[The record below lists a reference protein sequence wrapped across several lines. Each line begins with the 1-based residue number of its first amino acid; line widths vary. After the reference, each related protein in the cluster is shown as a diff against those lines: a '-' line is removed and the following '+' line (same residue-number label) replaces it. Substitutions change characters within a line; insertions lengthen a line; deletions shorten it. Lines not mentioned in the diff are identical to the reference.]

1 MKFFRLPTRAILL
14 SLTLILFFGACSSS
28 TGPSSDD
35 NNEEP
40 NREIT
45 QEGVYAEL
53 SDETVFI
60 DDQTTESAMTDA
72 DNENQT
78 YTFNQQA
85 LADAGIDL
93 EVGEMILIS
102 KVALGRITSVSE
114 SNGEVVV
121 ETEFA
126 ALTEAFENADIE
138 WDKSFEFTADVL
150 ENSVIEFQG
159 KHFKPSMVSA
169 TKSEWE
175 ISSGPYKGKASIEA
189 NGTSAAITVGLKKE
203 EGNTSVGFSAKTT
216 IKQIANYT
224 NIEIRD
230 HETKSFEFI
239 HPNMGGEVE
248 LKLAAAGGGLD
259 QDIGIGPLAMLK
271 IPFTIG
277 PIPVVLVVNV
287 RTVASIN
294 VQGNASAV
302 AETKFS
308 YSGRSG
314 LKYDGTNVSTDFDN
328 AIANPNHLGG
338 SGDLAAFIGVNVNAQ
353 WGFTAPELELQMFGN
368 TLVPYLRPEFYLRA
382 NLTWGPVCQKVSA
395 EYKVAA
401 GLSFR
406 FLGVFENNIAEED
419 IVPMKKW
426 EAFSPQD
433 CANKI
438 ADSQDNILLL
448 TPSVKQPGSAVIH

>member
-1 MKFFRLPTRAILL
+1 MRFF
-14 SLTLILFFGACSSS
+14 SLTIRSILISVALILFVAACSSS
-28 TGPSSDD
+28 TGPSNDD
-35 NNEEP
+35 NEEP
-40 NREIT
+40 NQKIT
-45 QEGVYAEL
+45 QEGVDADL

-60 DDQTTESAMTDA
+60 DDQATESAMTDS

-78 YTFNQQA
+78 YTFDQKA
-85 LADAGIDL
+85 LADAGIEL
-93 EVGEMILIS
+93 EAGEVMLIS
-102 KVALGRITSVSE
+102 KVALGRISSVSE

-121 ETEFA
+121 KTEFA
-126 ALTEAFENADIE
+126 SLTEAFENADIE
-138 WDKSFEFTADVL
+138 WDRSFEFTPEVL

-159 KHFKPSMVSA
+159 KHFKPFMVSA

-189 NGTSAAITVGLKKE
+189 NGASATITVGLKKE

-248 LKLAAAGGGLD
+248 LNLAAAGGGVD

-277 PIPVVLVVNV
+277 PIPVVLAVNV
-287 RTVASIN
+287 RTVAKID
-294 VQGNASAV
+294 VKGNASAV
-302 AETKFS
+302 ANTKFS

-382 NLTWGPVCQKVSA
+382 NLTWGPVCQNVSA

-406 FLGVFENNIAEED
+406 FLGVFENKIAEED

-426 EAFSPQD
+426 EAFSPKD
-433 CANKI
+433 CEGTNKEDYQQEEYLI
-438 ADSQDNILLL
+438 FRN
-448 TPSVKQPGSAVIH
+448 

>member
-1 MKFFRLPTRAILL
+1 MKLPVFLNRSILL
-14 SLTLILFFGACSSS
+14 SLTIVLFLGACSSS
-28 TGPSSDD
+28 TGPSGEDG
-35 NNEEP
+35 EQQP
-40 NREIT
+40 NQSIN
-45 QEGVYAEL
+45 QEGVDADL
-53 SDETVFI
+53 GDETTLI
-60 DDQTTESAMTDA
+60 DDQTVEASMKDA
-72 DNENQT
+72 DNENNT
-78 YTFNQQA
+78 YTFDQQA
-85 LADAGIDL
+85 LADAGIEL
-93 EVGEMILIS
+93 NVGEIMLIS
-102 KVALGRITSVSE
+102 KVALGRITSVNE

-121 ETEFA
+121 KTEFA
-126 ALTEAFENADIE
+126 SLPEAFENADIE
-138 WDKSFEFTADVL
+138 WDRSFEFTPDIL
-150 ENSVIEFQG
+150 ENSVIEFRG
-159 KHFKPSMVSA
+159 KDFKPSMVSA

-189 NGTSAAITVGLKKE
+189 NGNSAAITVGLTKK

-248 LKLAAAGGGLD
+248 LKLAAAGGGVD

-277 PIPVVLVVNV
+277 PIPVVLAVNV
-287 RTVASIN
+287 RTVAKID
-294 VQGNASAV
+294 VKGNASAV

-328 AIANPNHLGG
+328 AIANPNHQGG
-338 SGDLAAFIGVNVNAQ
+338 SGDLAALIGVNVNAQ

-406 FLGVFENNIAEED
+406 FLGVFENKLAEED

-438 ADSQDNILLL
+438 VDNHNNVLLL
-448 TPSVKQPGSAVIH
+448 PPSIQQPASKL

>member
-1 MKFFRLPTRAILL
+1 MDIKNRT
-14 SLTLILFFGACSSS
+14 TLKVITTVFAAALFIAGCSSS
-28 TGPSSDD
+28 TGPSGQ
-35 NNEEP
+35 EEQLKTI
-40 NREIT
+40 N
-45 QEGVYAEL
+45 QEGIEGEIG
-53 SDETVFI
+53 SETKFI
-60 DDQTTESAMTDA
+60 DDQTAASAIKEA
-72 DNENQT
+72 DNENGI
-78 YTFNQQA
+78 YTFDQQA
-85 LADAGIDL
+85 LTDAGIEL
-93 EVGEMILIS
+93 NVGEVMMVS

-114 SNGEVVV
+114 NDGELTV

-138 WDKSFEFTADVL
+138 WDRSFELTPDVL
-150 ENSVIEFQG
+150 ANSVIEFQG
-159 KHFKPSMVSA
+159 KHFKPSMVTA
-169 TKSEWE
+169 KKSEWK
-175 ISSGPYKGKASIEA
+175 ISSGPYEGVASIEA
-189 NGTSAAITVGLKKE
+189 NGASGIIEVDLKKQ
-203 EGNTSVGFSAKTT
+203 EGNTSVGFTAKTT

-248 LKLAAAGGGLD
+248 LKLAAAGGGVD

-277 PIPVVLVVNV
+277 PIPVVLAVNV
-287 RTVASIN
+287 RTVAKID
-294 VQGNASAV
+294 VKGNASAV

-314 LKYDGTNVSTDFDN
+314 IKYDGTNLSTDFDD

-368 TLVPYLRPEFYLRA
+368 TLVPFLRPEFYLRA
-382 NLTWGPVCQKVSA
+382 NLSWGPVCQKVSA

-401 GLSFR
+401 GLSVR
-406 FLGVFENNIAEED
+406 FLNVFENKLAEKD

-433 CANKI
+433 CANKVI
-438 ADSQDNILLL
+438 DAQNVLLF
-448 TPSVKQPGSAVIH
+448 PSYAH

>member
-1 MKFFRLPTRAILL
+1 MRSSYFKYIIIYIALSFSILMI
-14 SLTLILFFGACSSS
+14 SCSSS
-28 TGPSSDD
+28 TDPNGE
-35 NNEEP
+35 NEESNP
-40 NREIT
+40 KISEA
-45 QEGVYAEL
+45 GVNAEL
-53 SDETVFI
+53 GSETEFI
-60 DDQTTESAMTDA
+60 DDQTAESAMTDA

-78 YTFNQQA
+78 YIFNQTA
-85 LADAGIDL
+85 LADAGIEL
-93 EVGEMILIS
+93 EVGEVLLIS
-102 KVALGRITSVSE
+102 KVALGRITSVTE
-114 SNGEVVV
+114 SNGEVIVK
-121 ETEFA
+121 TKFA

-138 WDKSFEFTADVL
+138 WDRSFEFTPDIL
-150 ENSVIEFQG
+150 ESSVIEFRG
-159 KHFKPSMVSA
+159 KNFKPTMVSA

-189 NGTSAAITVGLKKE
+189 NGTSATITVGLKKE
-203 EGNTSVGFSAKTT
+203 EGNTSVGFSAKTS

-230 HETKSFEFI
+230 HEAKSFEFI

-248 LKLAAAGGGLD
+248 LKLAAAGGGVD

-277 PIPVVLVVNV
+277 PIPVVLAVNV
-287 RTVASIN
+287 RTIAKIDVK
-294 VQGNASAV
+294 GNASAV

-314 LKYDGTNVSTDFDN
+314 MKYDGTNVSTDFDN

-338 SGDLAAFIGVNVNAQ
+338 SGDLAAFIGVNVDAQ

-395 EYKVAA
+395 EYKVSA

-406 FLGVFENNIAEED
+406 FLNVFENKIVEED

-438 ADSQDNILLL
+438 VDSHDNVLLL
-448 TPSVKQPGSAVIH
+448 PPSIQQPASE

>member
-1 MKFFRLPTRAILL
+1 MRFFRLPGRSILL

-28 TGPSSDD
+28 TGPSNDD
-35 NNEEP
+35 DRKESNQQ
-40 NREIT
+40 IT
-45 QEGVYAEL
+45 QEGVDADL
-53 SDETVFI
+53 SDDTQFI
-60 DDQTTESAMTDA
+60 DDQTTKSALRDA

-78 YTFNQQA
+78 YTFDQQA
-85 LADAGIDL
+85 LADAGVEL
-93 EVGEMILIS
+93 EVGEVMLIS

-114 SNGEVVV
+114 DNGEIVI

-138 WDKSFEFTADVL
+138 WDRSFEFTPDVL
-150 ENSVIEFQG
+150 ENSIIEFRG
-159 KHFKPSMVSA
+159 EHFKPSMTSA

-189 NGTSAAITVGLKKE
+189 NGNSASITIGLKKE

-248 LKLAAAGGGLD
+248 LKLAAAGGGVD

-277 PIPVVLVVNV
+277 PIPVVLAVNV
-287 RTVASIN
+287 RTVAKID
-294 VQGNASAV
+294 VKGNASAV

-308 YSGRSG
+308 YNGRSG

-338 SGDLAAFIGVNVNAQ
+338 SGDLAALIGVNVNAQ

-406 FLGVFENNIAEED
+406 FLGVFENKIAEKD

-438 ADSQDNILLL
+438 VDGYNSVLL
-448 TPSVKQPGSAVIH
+448 PSTSSIQ

>member
-1 MKFFRLPTRAILL
+1 MDIKIRTTIKIITTTFIAA
-14 SLTLILFFGACSSS
+14 LFIASCSSS
-28 TGPSSDD
+28 TSTGPSDQ
-35 NNEEP
+35 EEQVQV
-40 NREIT
+40 IS
-45 QEGVYAEL
+45 QEGIKG
-53 SDETVFI
+53 DFGNETKFI
-60 DDQTTESAMTDA
+60 DDQTAESAMKEA
-72 DNENQT
+72 DNENGT
-78 YTFNQQA
+78 YTFDQQA
-85 LADAGIDL
+85 LSDAGIEL
-93 EVGEMILIS
+93 KVGEVMMIS

-114 SNGEVVV
+114 NNGEVIV

-138 WDKSFEFTADVL
+138 WDRSFEFTPEVL
-150 ENSVIEFQG
+150 AASVIEFRG
-159 KHFKPSMVSA
+159 KHFKPSIVSA

-175 ISSGPYKGKASIEA
+175 ISSGPYKGTASIEA
-189 NGTSAAITVGLKKE
+189 NGASATITVALKKQ
-203 EGNTSVGFSAKTT
+203 EGNTSVGFTAKTS

-248 LKLAAAGGGLD
+248 LKLAAAGGGVD

-277 PIPVVLVVNV
+277 PIPVVLAVNV
-287 RTVASIN
+287 RTKAKIDVK
-294 VQGNASAV
+294 GNASAV

-314 LKYDGTNVSTDFDN
+314 MTYDGIDLSTDFDN
-328 AIANPNHLGG
+328 AIANPNNLGG
-338 SGDLAAFIGVNVNAQ
+338 SGDLAGLIGVNVNAQ

-382 NLTWGPVCQKVSA
+382 NLSWGPVCQSVSA

-406 FLGVFENNIAEED
+406 FLGVFENKITEKD
-419 IVPMKKW
+419 IVPLKKW
-426 EAFSPQD
+426 EAFSPQG
-433 CANKI
+433 CAGKI
-438 ADSQDNILLL
+438 ADNQNNILLF
-448 TPSVKQPGSAVIH
+448 PSHIQ

>member
-1 MKFFRLPTRAILL
+1 MRGVSPKIRTIFITLLLAIYVA
-14 SLTLILFFGACSSS
+14 ACSSSS
-28 TGPSSDD
+28 TGPSGGGG
-35 NNEEP
+35 EQQIQT
-40 NREIT
+40 IT
-45 QEGVYAEL
+45 QEGVDADLGDETTYIN
-53 SDETVFI
+53 DETV
-60 DDQTTESAMTDA
+60 ESAMKDA
-72 DNENQT
+72 DNENQI
-78 YTFNQQA
+78 YTFDQQA
-85 LADAGIDL
+85 LADVGIELKTGDVL
-93 EVGEMILIS
+93 LIS
-102 KVALGRITSVSE
+102 KVALGRITSVIE
-114 SNGEVVV
+114 SNGQVEVK
-121 ETEFA
+121 TEFA
-126 ALTEAFENADIE
+126 SLTEAFKEADIE
-138 WDKSFEFTADVL
+138 WDRSFEFTPDVL
-150 ENSVIEFQG
+150 ENSVIEFRG

-175 ISSGPYKGKASIEA
+175 ISSGPYKGKASIEV
-189 NGTSAAITVGLKKE
+189 NGNSAAITVGLKKE

-248 LKLAAAGGGLD
+248 LKLAAAGGGVD

-277 PIPVVLVVNV
+277 PIPVVLAVNV
-287 RTVASIN
+287 RTVAKID

-302 AETKFS
+302 ANTKFS
-308 YSGRSG
+308 YSGKSG

-338 SGDLAAFIGVNVNAQ
+338 SGDLAALIGVNVNAQ

-382 NLTWGPVCQKVSA
+382 NLSWGPVCQKVSA
-395 EYKVAA
+395 EYKVTA

-406 FLGVFENNIAEED
+406 FLGVFENKIAEED

-438 ADSQDNILLL
+438 VDSHDNVLLI
-448 TPSVKQPGSAVIH
+448 PQSIQQPVSEL

>member
-1 MKFFRLPTRAILL
+1 MRSFFPQTRSIFIILL
-14 SLTLILFFGACSSS
+14 LAFFVAACSSSS
-28 TGPSSDD
+28 TGPSGQ
-35 NNEEP
+35 NQQNQTI
-40 NREIT
+40 N
-45 QEGVYAEL
+45 QEGVNADL
-53 SDETVFI
+53 GNETIFI
-60 DDQTTESAMTDA
+60 DDQTTESAMTEA

-78 YTFNQQA
+78 YTFDQQG
-85 LADAGIDL
+85 LTDAGVEL
-93 EVGEMILIS
+93 RQGEILLIS

-114 SNGEVVV
+114 NNGEVKV

-138 WDKSFEFTADVL
+138 WDRSFEFTPDVL
-150 ENSVIEFQG
+150 EKSVIEFRG

-175 ISSGPYKGKASIEA
+175 ISSGPYTGKASIEA
-189 NGTSAAITVGLKKE
+189 NGNSAAITVGLKKE

-248 LKLAAAGGGLD
+248 LKLAAAGGGVD

-277 PIPVVLVVNV
+277 PIPVVLAVNV
-287 RTVASIN
+287 RTVAKID

-328 AIANPNHLGG
+328 AIANPNHQGG
-338 SGDLAAFIGVNVNAQ
+338 SGDLAALIGVNVNAQ

-406 FLGVFENNIAEED
+406 FLGVFENKLAEED

-438 ADSQDNILLL
+438 VDGHNKLLFL
-448 TPSVKQPGSAVIH
+448 PPSIK

>member
-1 MKFFRLPTRAILL
+1 MRFFRLPGRSILL

-28 TGPSSDD
+28 TGPSNDD
-35 NNEEP
+35 DRKESNQQ
-40 NREIT
+40 IT
-45 QEGVYAEL
+45 QEGVDADL
-53 SDETVFI
+53 SDDTQFI
-60 DDQTTESAMTDA
+60 DDQTTKSALRDA

-78 YTFNQQA
+78 YTFDQQA
-85 LADAGIDL
+85 LADAGVEL
-93 EVGEMILIS
+93 EVGEVMLIS

-114 SNGEVVV
+114 DNGEIVV

-138 WDKSFEFTADVL
+138 WDRSFEFTPDVL
-150 ENSVIEFQG
+150 ENSIIEFRG
-159 KHFKPSMVSA
+159 EHFKPSMTSA

-189 NGTSAAITVGLKKE
+189 NGNSASITIGLKKE

-248 LKLAAAGGGLD
+248 LKLAAAGGGVD

-277 PIPVVLVVNV
+277 PIPVVLAVNV
-287 RTVASIN
+287 RTVAKID
-294 VQGNASAV
+294 VKGNASAV

-308 YSGRSG
+308 YNGRSG

-338 SGDLAAFIGVNVNAQ
+338 SGDLAALIGVNVNAQ

-406 FLGVFENNIAEED
+406 FLGVFENKIAEKD

-438 ADSQDNILLL
+438 VDGYNSVLL
-448 TPSVKQPGSAVIH
+448 PSTSSIQ

>member
-1 MKFFRLPTRAILL
+1 MPGRSILL

-28 TGPSSDD
+28 TGPSNDD
-35 NNEEP
+35 DRKESNQQ
-40 NREIT
+40 IT
-45 QEGVYAEL
+45 QEGVDADL
-53 SDETVFI
+53 SDDTQFI
-60 DDQTTESAMTDA
+60 DDQTTKSALRDA

-78 YTFNQQA
+78 YTFDQQA
-85 LADAGIDL
+85 LADAGVEL
-93 EVGEMILIS
+93 EVGEVMLIS

-114 SNGEVVV
+114 DNGEIVI

-138 WDKSFEFTADVL
+138 WDRSFEFTPDVL
-150 ENSVIEFQG
+150 ENSIIEFRG
-159 KHFKPSMVSA
+159 EHFKPSMTSA

-189 NGTSAAITVGLKKE
+189 NGNSASITIGLKKE

-248 LKLAAAGGGLD
+248 LKLAAAGGGVD

-277 PIPVVLVVNV
+277 PIPVVLAVNV
-287 RTVASIN
+287 RTVAKID
-294 VQGNASAV
+294 VKGNASAV

-308 YSGRSG
+308 YNGRSG

-338 SGDLAAFIGVNVNAQ
+338 SGDLAALIGVNVNAQ

-406 FLGVFENNIAEED
+406 FLGVFENKIAEKD

-438 ADSQDNILLL
+438 VDGYNSVLL
-448 TPSVKQPGSAVIH
+448 PSTSSIQ